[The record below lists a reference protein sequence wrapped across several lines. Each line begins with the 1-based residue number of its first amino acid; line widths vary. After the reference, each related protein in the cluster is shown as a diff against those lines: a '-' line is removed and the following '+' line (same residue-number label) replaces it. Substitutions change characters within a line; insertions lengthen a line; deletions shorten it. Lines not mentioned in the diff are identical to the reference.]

1 MSDEQVRV
9 GRAPQLAALWQFR
22 NFRKYL
28 LARFISNLGN
38 GMAPI
43 ALAFGILELEGATAK
58 SLSLVL
64 AVQSFTLVAMLPFG
78 GVWADRLGRA
88 RAVGG
93 SDMILGT
100 LIMVQAS
107 LFILG
112 VVTVPILV
120 PFAAVFGVLHAI
132 WYPAFPAIAPAVV
145 PKEQLQAANS
155 VVSAASNGAYISGA
169 AVAGILVA
177 GFGAGWAMAI
187 DAMTFIVAG
196 VLVWSLRSI
205 TPAAPT
211 GESTWRDLKTGWG
224 EFRANRWV
232 FIIVVAF
239 AFIMM
244 GFQGA
249 NGVLGP
255 VLMKEEFNGAKSWAL
270 IATIE
275 SIGFLAGSLLAFR
288 IRPKFPMRFAMCAA
302 FVMPLFVVAL
312 AVPLPLPLIALAA
325 FICGLGMD
333 VFQVLWITALQK
345 HVPSEALSRV
355 SSYDAFGSL
364 VFGPVG
370 TALAGPASLAFGL
383 QPAFAVAAGI
393 MTIAIAWGLLHQ
405 SVWRL
410 SDRM

>member
-1 MSDEQVRV
+1 MLQSLRE
-9 GRAPQLAALWQFR
+9 LWDYQ
-22 NFRKYL
+22 NFRKF
-28 LARFISNLGN
+28 LAARVISNLGN
-38 GMAPI
+38 GMAPT
-43 ALAFGILELEGATAK
+43 ALAFGILELQGATAK

-78 GVWADRLGRA
+78 GVWADRIGRA
-88 RAVGG
+88 RAVAG
-93 SDMILGT
+93 SDIVLGA
-100 LIMVQAS
+100 LVMVQAS
-107 LFILG
+107 LFITG
-112 VVTVPILV
+112 TATVAMLV

-132 WYPAFPAIAPAVV
+132 WYPAFPTLTPAVV
-145 PKEQLQAANS
+145 PDTRLQSANS

-169 AVAGILVA
+169 AVAGVLVA
-177 GFGAGWAMAI
+177 GFGAGWAMAF
-187 DAMTFIVAG
+187 DALTFLVAG
-196 VLVWSLRSI
+196 LLVWTLRTL
-205 TPAAPT
+205 TPRTTT
-211 GESTWRDLKTGWG
+211 GNSTLSDLRTGWG

-255 VLMKEEFNGAKSWAL
+255 VLMKQEFSGAKSWAF

-275 SIGFLAGSLLAFR
+275 SIGFLAGSLVAFR
-288 IRPKFPMRFAMCAA
+288 IRPRFPMRIAMMAMLAMPFFVFTMAIPAPLALIAAAA
-302 FVMPLFVVAL
+302 FL
-312 AVPLPLPLIALAA
+312 
-325 FICGLGMD
+325 CGMGMD
-333 VFQVLWITALQK
+333 TFQVLWITALQK

-355 SSYDAFGSL
+355 NSYDAFGSL

-370 TALAGPASLAFGL
+370 TALAGPVSLAVGL
-383 QPAFAVAAGI
+383 QPAFLVAAGLI
-393 MTIAIAWGLLHQ
+393 SVAIVWGLLHP